1 MRLDERNTTFYLEQ
15 IICNYIILLP
25 ALDMANPARHNSNL
39 NNPWIPK
46 FQEEIRR
53 EQENG
58 MYSAT
63 LRSEYGLWSALE
75 AMSERGVKQAIAA
88 ARAVC
93 NQSEFEGVRF
103 THQIEEDEYGGKV
116 EELF

>member
-1 MRLDERNTTFYLEQ
+1 M
-15 IICNYIILLP
+15 
-25 ALDMANPARHNSNL
+25 
-39 NNPWIPK
+39 
-46 FQEEIRR
+46 IRR

-63 LRSEYGLWSALE
+63 FSPSGWSDAE
-75 AMSERGVKQAIAA
+75 GMSERGVKQAIAA

-103 THQIEEDEYGGKV
+103 THQKEEDEWGSLNLTI
-116 EELF
+116 EFEW